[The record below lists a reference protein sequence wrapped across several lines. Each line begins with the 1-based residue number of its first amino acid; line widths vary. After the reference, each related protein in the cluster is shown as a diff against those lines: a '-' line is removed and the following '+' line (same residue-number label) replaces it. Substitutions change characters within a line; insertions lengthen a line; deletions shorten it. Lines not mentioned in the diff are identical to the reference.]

1 MNNFE
6 LIDDYLTNRLGETER
21 SAFEQQVASDPTLKE
36 ELDLQ
41 LEIIEG
47 VKKARALELK
57 AMLNKVPVSGATVI
71 NFPMMRMAASVVG
84 AGVLVAALGY
94 YFNTHK
100 DMVPNMSTSIE
111 DSIHKIDP
119 KEFEPLE
126 EPTDSNKTVETKE
139 EIVKQ
144 PTTKT
149 IPAKKKAVS
158 VQPAQP
164 KIEALDPSQEII
176 DNQEDGASTTV
187 KSPVKPNTITVS
199 HIAVDIISE
208 NKEYTFHYKFI
219 QNKLVLFGSF
229 DKSLYEILEINGDNH
244 SVFMYYKE
252 NYYQLDEKQTKITP
266 VVAIQNPVLLAK
278 LKEYRSR

>member
-1 MNNFE
+1 MSNFE
-6 LIDDYLTNRLGETER
+6 LIDDYITNRLGNTER
-21 SAFEQQVASDPTLKE
+21 IAFDKQLASDPSLKG

-57 AMLNKVPVSGATVI
+57 AMLNKVPVGGTII

-94 YFNTHK
+94 YFNANK

-111 DSIHKIDP
+111 DSIHKTDP

-126 EPTDSNKTVETKE
+126 EPTNSSKTVEAKE
-139 EIVKQ
+139 EIVKT
-144 PTTKT
+144 PTAKT
-149 IPAKKKAVS
+149 IPTKKKTVT

-229 DKSLYEILEINGDNH
+229 DKSLYEILEINGDSH

-266 VVAIQNPVLLAK
+266 VVAIQDPVLLSK